1 MLREMPELMIAEE
14 VGDGLQ
20 SVRKAEE
27 LQPDLIIL
35 DIGLPSLNGIEAA
48 RRIRKV
54 SANSKILFLSL
65 ESSGDVVREALSTG
79 AHGYIT
85 KADAGRY
92 LLDGVNAVL
101 RCEQFIGGQLF
112 SHEVVDAAQGSYK
125 TNRAMV
131 G

>member
-1 MLREMPELMIAEE
+1 M
-14 VGDGLQ
+14 
-20 SVRKAEE
+20 
-27 LQPDLIIL
+27 
-35 DIGLPSLNGIEAA
+35 
-48 RRIRKV
+48 
-54 SANSKILFLSL
+54 
-65 ESSGDVVREALSTG
+65 VREALSTG